1 MERRSLFILLM
12 GCHLLGD
19 YYLQNEETAEK
30 KVTNWKYYIKHCL
43 QYAIPFA
50 VVTAA
55 EYFFTGTFIWKWFL
69 LCVLSHAGIDF
80 AKRCYEMSLLKKK
93 SATNDRKI
101 KSYAVD
107 QMAHF
112 TCLAIAAYYC
122 HFQIPNGA
130 EKFVQMIPYGVYFL
144 GLVKPANVT
153 FKILFSHFQTKT
165 KEKQSML
172 ISESKSGA
180 GAWIGNLERLLSG
193 TLILLGQFSA
203 VGLTMT
209 AKSIARYDEIVRNSA
224 FAEYYLIGTLY
235 SILYTVLL
243 YCIIFKVLV

>member
-1 MERRSLFILLM
+1 MILLM

-19 YYLQNEETAEK
+19 YYLQNDEIAEK
-30 KVTNWKYYIKHCL
+30 KITDWKYYRKHCL
-43 QYAIPFA
+43 LYAIPFA
-50 VVTAA
+50 VITVA
-55 EYFFTGTFIWKWFL
+55 EFIFTGIFVWKWFL
-69 LCVLSHAGIDF
+69 LCAASHAGIDF
-80 AKRCYEMSLLKKK
+80 VKKWYESSLLRKK
-93 SATNDRKI
+93 SATNDKKI
-101 KSYAVD
+101 KSYAID
-107 QMAHF
+107 QLAHF
-112 TCLAIAAYYC
+112 MCLTIIAYYC
-122 HFQIPNGA
+122 PFQIPNWA
-130 EKFVQMIPYGVYFL
+130 ERFVPMLPYGVYFL
-144 GLVKPANVT
+144 GLIKPANVT

-209 AKSIARYDEIVRNSA
+209 AKSIARYDEIVKNPA